1 MPRGARPRADRTRR
15 SPAAHQHLRRR
26 REHQV
31 LGRTGDAGARWRGDH
46 AAARNQRRRGP
57 AVVPGRLPP
66 RLVAAIDDGQ
76 ILRVRAGTRAHRSI
90 GIWAVVVDG
99 RVFVRSWGIRPDGW
113 YRTFLE
119 DPRGVITAPGR
130 KRAIPVRAI
139 GAQSERIKDEV

>member
-1 MPRGARPRADRTRR
+1 M
-15 SPAAHQHLRRR
+15 
-26 REHQV
+26 
-31 LGRTGDAGARWRGDH
+31 
-46 AAARNQRRRGP
+46 
-57 AVVPGRLPP
+57 PGRLPP

-76 ILRVRAGTRAHRSI
+76 ILRVRAGTRAHRTI

-139 GAQSERIKDEV
+139 GARSERIKDEVTRAFARKYSTPGSRKFVRGFARKRRRDATLELVPRGARANGR